1 MMKRATKLKKNLND
15 LEIRIRAI
23 CRKQMLFSLFR
34 ILDRASVTQFIAH
47 FPSQIHSQ
55 SESIPSLLRLPPAC
69 AAFFPPLPFRV
80 SFSFSLVLSV
90 ISKFRPLLFIFPFFH
105 EALRFHESVKS
116 QKQRRRSDAI
126 GRSCGVFSVITIEVG
141 VTSSTERKQ
150 CTIQIWRAG
159 RLLLEVRR
167 DCQMTR
173 GNAGS
178 NCLRNKEKRCGLNK
192 NHFELEILKNRI
204 KLE

>member
-1 MMKRATKLKKNLND
+1 MQKAD
-15 LEIRIRAI
+15 VV
-23 CRKQMLFSLFR
+23 LFVSA
-34 ILDRASVTQFIAH
+34 LDFGSRASVSQFTAH

-116 QKQRRRSDAI
+116 QKQ
-126 GRSCGVFSVITIEVG
+126 
-141 VTSSTERKQ
+141 
-150 CTIQIWRAG
+150 
-159 RLLLEVRR
+159 
-167 DCQMTR
+167 
-173 GNAGS
+173 
-178 NCLRNKEKRCGLNK
+178 
-192 NHFELEILKNRI
+192 
-204 KLE
+204 